1 MTKKKEG
8 PFRDSHLHP
17 EEAWRMGTDNDAS
30 GTHRDRHWDSG
41 ASLSVGFL
49 FPDNP
54 ALVIVANS
62 QREGHPHAC
71 PVEPFFLH

>member
-1 MTKKKEG
+1 
-8 PFRDSHLHP
+8 
-17 EEAWRMGTDNDAS
+17 MGTDNDAL

-41 ASLSVGFL
+41 AWLSVGFL

-54 ALVIVANS
+54 ALVLVANS

-71 PVEPFFLH
+71 PVEPFLLH